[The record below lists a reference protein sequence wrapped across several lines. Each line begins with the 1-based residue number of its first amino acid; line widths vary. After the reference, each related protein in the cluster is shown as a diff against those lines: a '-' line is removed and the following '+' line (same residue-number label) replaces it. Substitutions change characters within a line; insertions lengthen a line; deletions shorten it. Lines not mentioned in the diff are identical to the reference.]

1 MRTALHRFFTT
12 DPADV
17 SGLARAIAAGA
28 VNPTGIVAII
38 GKTEGNGGIN
48 DFTRTLAIM
57 ALSQMLAAHLGC
69 RPEVVEERI
78 VLSFSGGSEG
88 VTAPHILVFTVSGQV
103 AERLYPV
110 KRLAIAAAHTRPF
123 HAQDVGRMAMVRETA
138 RVVTQLMHTLQVE
151 AEDVHLV
158 QIKGALPALGSATVG
173 DASTGDLRCD
183 MAWSRGASALGV
195 ALALGEVAESRLSD
209 DAINRDWSL
218 YSSRASVSAKP
229 LLRRSEVVL
238 FANSCRWEGDLVI
251 AHGVMQDII
260 DVPAIHAV
268 LNQLGLQPVDGQLA
282 TADAEKVLAVFAK
295 SDADPRG
302 SIRHRRHTMWTD
314 ADISDMRY
322 SRCVVSALLAGVIG
336 ETGVYVSTR
345 AEHQGPQGGGP
356 VAVIGYA
363 SS

>member
-1 MRTALHRFFTT
+1 MRTSVYRFFTT

-17 SGLARAIAAGA
+17 SGLVRAIAEGMI
-28 VNPTGIVAII
+28 NPQSIVAII

-48 DFTRTLAIM
+48 DFTRTLAMM
-57 ALSQMLAAHLGC
+57 ALSQLLATHLDC
-69 RPEVVEERI
+69 RPELVEERV

-88 VTAPHILVFTVSGQV
+88 VAAPHILVFSVSGRAAKQ
-103 AERLYPV
+103 AYPI
-110 KRLAIAAAHTRPF
+110 KRLALASAHTRPF
-123 HAQDVGRMAMVRETA
+123 SAQEVGRMAMVRETA
-138 RVVTQLMHTLQVE
+138 RAVTWLMHILQVE
-151 AEDVHLV
+151 PGDVHLV
-158 QIKGALPALGSATVG
+158 QIKGAIPAL
-173 DASTGDLRCD
+173 DSTTTENVRVEHLRCD

-195 ALALGEVAESRLSD
+195 ALALGEVTESELSD
-209 DAINRDWSL
+209 DVINRDWSL

-229 LLRRSEVVL
+229 LLQRSEMVL
-238 FANSCRWEGDLVI
+238 FANSCWWEGDLVI

-268 LNQLGLQPVDGQLA
+268 LNQLGLQPVNGQLA
-282 TADAEKVLAVFAK
+282 TVDAEKVLAVFAK

-302 SIRHRRHTMWTD
+302 HIRHRRHTMWTD

-322 SRCVVSALLAGVIG
+322 SRCVVSALLAGVTG

-363 SS
+363 S

>member
-1 MRTALHRFFTT
+1 MRTSVYRFFTT

-17 SGLARAIAAGA
+17 SGLVRAIAEG
-28 VNPTGIVAII
+28 VINPQSIVAII
-38 GKTEGNGGIN
+38 GKTEGNGGMN
-48 DFTRTLAIM
+48 DFTRTLAMM
-57 ALSQMLAAHLGC
+57 AVSQVLATHLDC
-69 RPEVVEERI
+69 RPELVEERV

-88 VTAPHILVFTVSGQV
+88 VAAPHILVFAVSGRA
-103 AERLYPV
+103 AEQAYPI
-110 KRLAIAAAHTRPF
+110 KRLALASAHTRPF
-123 HAQDVGRMAMVRETA
+123 SAQEVGRMAMVRETA
-138 RVVTQLMHTLQVE
+138 RAVTWLMHILQVE
-151 AEDVHLV
+151 PADVHLV
-158 QIKGALPALGSATVG
+158 QIKGAIPAL
-173 DASTGDLRCD
+173 DSTTTENVRVEHLRCD

-195 ALALGEVAESRLSD
+195 ALALGEVTESELSD
-209 DAINRDWSL
+209 DVINRDWSL

-229 LLRRSEVVL
+229 LLQRSEMVL
-238 FANSCRWEGDLVI
+238 FANSCWWEGDLVI

-268 LNQLGLQPVDGQLA
+268 LNQLGLQPVNGQLA
-282 TADAEKVLAVFAK
+282 AVDAEKVLAVFAK

-302 SIRHRRHTMWTD
+302 HIRHRRHTMWTD

-322 SRCVVSALLAGVIG
+322 SRCVVSALLAGITG

-363 SS
+363 S